1 MRIWYDA
8 CTGKHVRYGAAIAEH
23 LRKLGHE
30 VVFTTREH
38 PDTLSVAKLL
48 GEKPVVVGKYN
59 PASLLARV
67 EESAERILQFSKLFK
82 DKLPDFAISSPSI
95 ELCRFAF
102 GLNIPSI
109 LTADTPH
116 AEAANRLSIPLAKTL
131 VTSEAIPKKLF
142 EAYGAQKIVQ
152 FKGVDEVAWI
162 KGSKPSATY
171 DYGRPLIVVR
181 QIETRA
187 AYACGKDDNT
197 IKLAEKLSHLGNIL
211 FLPRYSKPENKKIKV
226 ADNFV
231 DSASLAGQAD
241 LVVSAGGTISR
252 EAALQGTPSIVI
264 SDFGQIEVNRY
275 LHTKGFPI
283 FTVNASQV
291 EAYAKRYLCKRFE
304 VKKKLEQLESP
315 LKVISKLIF
324 AGSQDFR
331 QLPRESS

>member
-8 CTGKHVRYGAAIAEH
+8 CTGKHVRYGAAIAKH

-38 PDTLSVAKLL
+38 PDTLAVAKLL

-82 DKLPDFAISSPSI
+82 DKVPDFAISSPSI

-102 GLNIPSI
+102 GINIPSI

-116 AEAANRLSIPLAKTL
+116 ADAANRLTLPLATT
-131 VTSEAIPKKLF
+131 VVASEAIPKKLF

-162 KGSKPSATY
+162 KDSKPSTTC

-181 QIETRA
+181 QIETKA

-197 IKLAEKLSHLGNIL
+197 IKLAEKLSHLGNLL
-211 FLPRYSKPENKKIKV
+211 FLPRYSKPESKKIKV

-264 SDFGQIEVNRY
+264 SDFGQIEVNKY

-291 EAYAKRYLCKRFE
+291 EAYAKRYLGKRFE
-304 VKKKLEQLESP
+304 VKKKLEELENP
-315 LKVISKLIF
+315 LNVISKLIS
-324 AGSQDFR
+324 AGS
-331 QLPRESS
+331 